1 LTKTFQDIRSQTQ
14 TDQERS
20 YLLTQEVEQ
29 AGFRHDGTQ
38 PSSVTRAITT
48 EIETARGKQLRKQ
61 IVETLPKEDF
71 ERQAYLNC
79 GRMSYVFLHSP
90 PDHVGYMENET
101 LRMGFARYLGQPCPV
116 MAPMV
121 GRYFGKTG

>member
-1 LTKTFQDIRSQTQ
+1 M
-14 TDQERS
+14 
-20 YLLTQEVEQ
+20 
-29 AGFRHDGTQ
+29 
-38 PSSVTRAITT
+38 VTRAITT
-48 EIETARGKQLRKQ
+48 EIETARGKQLTKR

-101 LRMGFARYLGQPCPV
+101 LRTTDGICKILG
-116 MAPMV
+116 
-121 GRYFGKTG
+121 TGMSNQSTIGWEILRTEGTTTRQVWEKLGSSSTTRTRTSGIA